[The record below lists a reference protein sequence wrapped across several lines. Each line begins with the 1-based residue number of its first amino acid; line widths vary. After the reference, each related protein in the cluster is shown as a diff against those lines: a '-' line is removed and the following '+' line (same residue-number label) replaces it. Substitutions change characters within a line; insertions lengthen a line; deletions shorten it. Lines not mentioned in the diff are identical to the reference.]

1 MRSQTG
7 TYIGTASPAGNGSP
21 NDSGVDL
28 GSPIVP
34 PDAPVAAA
42 PGTGLANT
50 KPTGSP
56 VSHCPFI
63 TCVRYSQDVVYRH
76 THN

>member
-1 MRSQTG
+1 MQSQTG
-7 TYIGTASPAGNGSP
+7 TCNGIASLAGNSSL

-34 PDAPVAAA
+34 SDAPVAAA
-42 PGTGLANT
+42 PGTGLANM
-50 KPTGSP
+50 KLTGSP
-56 VSHCPFI
+56 VSHCPFTI
-63 TCVRYSQDVVYRH
+63 CVHCSQDVVYRY